1 MTRRGYHGA
10 VPEAPVDERPTPA
23 PILFVHHR
31 SELGGAPTSLSYV
44 ISNLDRTRFEPHVYT
59 PPGPAAELFREA
71 GAIVH
76 TGPIAAFTHIWAS
89 TYSGR
94 RWLVFARE
102 LTLLPRHIVAFRR
115 VLRSRPFVLAH
126 MNDSP
131 LLVAAWL
138 THRARVPLVWH
149 LRSALPHGGTD
160 RRSALIRAAINRF
173 ASASIA
179 INPDVAELFGID
191 SAVVPNSVDLD
202 RFRPGDAADVK
213 VALELPPD
221 RPVVAYFGFIYPSKG
236 FREFLSAAARIRE
249 QGHDPTF
256 LVVGGAVRGESFFRT
271 LPGRFLQALGLAR
284 DYEREAKELANELG
298 LSPRVR
304 FVPFTHSIEAVY
316 RASDIVVA
324 PSRGPEIARPV
335 IEAAAS
341 GIPVVASG
349 SQTGGG
355 IVLPEKTGLLVRE
368 PGVEALADAVSSL
381 LEHPERRR
389 ELGRA
394 ARAHAETTFD
404 PKQNTRT
411 IEALYTQLLTPTRRR
426 ILFAHHRPQL
436 GGAPLSLAYLIRYLD
451 TAFESHVYCPDG
463 PAAELFE
470 QSGAIVHRGPISMFV
485 HVWDAYKGLRWA
497 LLVREIALLPYHL
510 WSLRRVLR
518 RERFDI
524 VHLNESTLLPAAW
537 LAHRMGIR
545 VVWHLRT
552 ALVNEGLDRRSR
564 YVNRMIDHTA
574 SAVIAI
580 DDDVAARFRLRTP
593 ISVIPNSA
601 EMRAADPIPSRE
613 AKVGFGLDPDV
624 PAVGFFG
631 FIRRHKGWPELV
643 EAARIVVERGVD
655 AQFVVLGGG
664 VRPPEFFQTWQGKL
678 VSALGVLNDEES
690 ALHDL
695 VANAGLT
702 SHFRFA
708 PFMTQTRDVYR
719 ALDLIAFPNQGVG
732 LGRPVI
738 EAAANARPVVASGS
752 ITGAE
757 ILVPGVSGLL
767 VERERPEDLADALS
781 ELLRDPQ
788 RRIRMGEAA
797 HRLAS
802 ERFDPVR
809 NARAVE
815 GIYRRLLGIPT
826 PEPDEQV
833 REVQAA

>member
-1 MTRRGYHGA
+1 M
-10 VPEAPVDERPTPA
+10 PEPTPEPIADERHAPA

-31 SELGGAPTSLSYV
+31 SELGGAPASLSYV
-44 ISNLDRTRFEPHVYT
+44 ISNLDRTRYEPHVYT
-59 PPGPAAELFREA
+59 PAGPAAELFRDA

-76 TGPIAAFTHIWAS
+76 TGPVAAFTHIWAS

-94 RWLVFARE
+94 RWLVFGRE
-102 LTLLPRHIVAFRR
+102 LLQLPRHIVAFRR
-115 VLRSRPFVLAH
+115 VLRSRRFVLAH
-126 MNDSP
+126 LNDSP
-131 LLVAAWL
+131 LLVAGWL
-138 THRARVPLVWH
+138 AHRARVPVVWH
-149 LRSALPHGGTD
+149 LRSALPHGGRD
-160 RRSALIRAAINRF
+160 RRSALIRGAIRRF

-179 INPDVAELFGID
+179 INPDVAELFDI
-191 SAVVPNSVDLD
+191 SSSVVPNSVDLE
-202 RFRPGDAADVK
+202 RFRPGDADDVK
-213 VALELPPD
+213 RALDLPLD

-236 FREFLSAAARIRE
+236 FREFLSAAARIQE

-256 LVVGGAVRGESFFRT
+256 LVVGGAVRGEAFFKT
-271 LPGRFLQALGLAR
+271 LPGRLLQALGLAR
-284 DYEREAKELANELG
+284 DYEREAKEYATQLG

-368 PGVEALADAVSSL
+368 PGIDALASAVSTL

-389 ELGRA
+389 EIGRA
-394 ARAHAETTFD
+394 ARLHAEQTFD
-404 PKQNTRT
+404 PEQNTQA
-411 IEALYTQLLTPTRRR
+411 IEAIYDNLLALTRKR

-451 TAFESHVYCPDG
+451 PVFESHVYCPDG

-470 QSGAIVHRGPISMFV
+470 QSGATVHRGPISMFV

-497 LLVREIALLPYHL
+497 LLVREIALLPHHL

-564 YVNRMIDHTA
+564 FVNRVIDHTA
-574 SAVIAI
+574 AGVIAI
-580 DDDVAARFRLRTP
+580 DADVAARFHLHMP

-613 AKVGFGLDPDV
+613 AKEAFGLDPNV
-624 PAVGFFG
+624 PAIGFFG

-643 EAARIVVERGVD
+643 EAARIVIERGIE

-664 VRPPEFFQTWQGKL
+664 VRPPEFFHSWQGKV

-690 ALHDL
+690 AIHEL
-695 VANAGLT
+695 VDEAGLT
-702 SHFRFA
+702 QYFRFA

-752 ITGAE
+752 ATGAE
-757 ILVPGVSGLL
+757 ILSPGETGLL
-767 VERERPEDLADALS
+767 VERDQPEDLADAIA
-781 ELLRDPQ
+781 ELLSDPE
-788 RRIRMGEAA
+788 RRAKMGEAA
-797 HRLAS
+797 HQLAS
-802 ERFDPVR
+802 ERFDPLR
-809 NARAVE
+809 NAQAVE
-815 GIYRRLLGIPT
+815 LIYRELLGMPT
-826 PEPDEQV
+826 PEPNRARAE
-833 REVQAA
+833 QAA